1 MGVNCAAFSKKKEM
15 WYDRTLVFRADSL
28 PSEAF
33 REGFFATAE
42 SLNLSDGS
50 YTVSVRLEGG
60 SGKAKVDSPAP
71 LRIENGAAYATVAW
85 SSSNYDY
92 MRIGEEKFL
101 PLNSEGNSTFE
112 IPVEFFNRNL
122 VVYADTTAMSTPH
135 EIEYTLFFD
144 SATVEKVS

>member
-1 MGVNCAAFSKKKEM
+1 
-15 WYDRTLVFRADSL
+15 
-28 PSEAF
+28 
-33 REGFFATAE
+33 
-42 SLNLSDGS
+42 
-50 YTVSVRLEGG
+50 
-60 SGKAKVDSPAP
+60 
-71 LRIENGAAYATVAW
+71 
-85 SSSNYDY
+85 

-144 SATVEKVS
+144 SATVEKAS